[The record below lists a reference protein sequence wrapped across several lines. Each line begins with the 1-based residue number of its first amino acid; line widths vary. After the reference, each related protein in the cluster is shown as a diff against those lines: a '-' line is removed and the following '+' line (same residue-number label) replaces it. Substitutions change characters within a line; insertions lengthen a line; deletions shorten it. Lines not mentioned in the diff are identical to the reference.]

1 MAPALGGAPRA
12 RAGRERGGGR
22 AGAGRPSVHR
32 VRAGGGDAE
41 GGAWRPRRRAYTDLL
56 GTIADVAESRPLL
69 DDISGQVG
77 RSADRLRTEVKG
89 EVVPDTVIIQVSV
102 TDTDPKRAAE
112 IANAVVEKAAR
123 ARPEQRLLR
132 LPRHRAGRRPRVVQ
146 PGPTS
151 R

>member
-1 MAPALGGAPRA
+1 M
-12 RAGRERGGGR
+12 
-22 AGAGRPSVHR
+22 
-32 VRAGGGDAE
+32 
-41 GGAWRPRRRAYTDLL
+41 
-56 GTIADVAESRPLL
+56 
-69 DDISGQVG
+69 G